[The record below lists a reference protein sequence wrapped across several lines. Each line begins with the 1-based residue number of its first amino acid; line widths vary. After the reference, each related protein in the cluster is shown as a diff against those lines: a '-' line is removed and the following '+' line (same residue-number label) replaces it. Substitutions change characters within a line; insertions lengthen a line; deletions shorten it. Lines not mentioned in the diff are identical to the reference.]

1 MNKASMQ
8 KTELLTPN
16 HDWSSIKQDFT
27 SVLQQE
33 AESLLN
39 LSMQLPDHLELLI
52 EKIINTRGKIIFSGC
67 GKSGIVA
74 RKLAA
79 TFSSLGIPALFLHPT
94 EALHGDL
101 GIIQKQD
108 SFIALSK
115 SGNIVDLDPVFS
127 FLHNQQIHIT
137 LICCASGISIDKVNL
152 VIRLR
157 FNQEACALNLAPTS
171 SSTLMMAFGDALAV
185 TISKMK
191 GFTKNDYA
199 RLHPAGTLG
208 KKLLYTVKDLMHTY
222 TNLPLINLE
231 TPFKDLLFT
240 ISSKKLGAGI
250 VIDIDQKLLGVITD
264 GDLRRACNEG
274 PSVFTKT
281 AGDIMVTKPKI
292 TTKNT
297 LAIDAL
303 AYMELHAITSLIVLE
318 EERVIGLIHIHDIIK
333 AGLQG

>member
-1 MNKASMQ
+1 MNTFLQNIGVVGREGGWNA
-8 KTELLTPN
+8 L
-16 HDWSSIKQDFT
+16 KQDLIT
-27 SVLQQE
+27 VLQQE
-33 AESLLN
+33 AECLQM
-39 LSMQLPDHLELLI
+39 LSMNLPEHIEVLI
-52 EKIINTRGKIIFSGC
+52 EKIVQTPGKIVFSGC
-67 GKSGIVA
+67 GKSGLIA

-108 SFIALSK
+108 CFIALSK
-115 SGNIVDLDPVFS
+115 SGTISDLDPVFS
-127 FLHNQQIHIT
+127 FLHSQQIHST
-137 LICCASGISIDKVNL
+137 LICCTAGVSTTKVDL
-152 VIRLR
+152 VIRLK
-157 FNQEACALNLAPTS
+157 FEQEACALNLAPTS

-185 TISKMK
+185 AISKIK

-208 KKLLYTVKDLMHTY
+208 KKLLYTVKDLMHSQE
-222 TNLPLINLE
+222 NLPLLAPDM
-231 TPFKDLLFT
+231 PFKDLLFT

-250 VIDIDQKLLGVITD
+250 VVNNDHHLLGIITD

-274 PSVFTKT
+274 PPVFTKT
-281 AGDIMVTKPKI
+281 AAEIMTLKPKI
-292 TTKNT
+292 TTQNV

-303 AYMELHAITSLIVLE
+303 AYMELQAITLLIVLE
-318 EERVIGLIHIHDIIK
+318 GEKVIGLLHIHDIIK